1 MQQRPVIVC
10 THHTT
15 ENGRH
20 AAPLPGA
27 GPLLAACDVQL
38 STRTVLLTVA
48 CLPGAVGQQNP
59 LLISS
64 TALLLLGALRAWWVQ
79 PASLQRHT

>member
-27 GPLLAACDVQL
+27 DPLLAACDVQL
-38 STRTVLLTVA
+38 SPRTMLLTVA
-48 CLPGAVGQQNP
+48 YLSGALGQQNP
-59 LLISS
+59 MLISF